1 MTLTTVSSS
10 TLDTVSNIIR
20 RKEAHI
26 KEWKAIQKLEA
37 IYQDEIKEASH
48 QLHRTRSGDLLTVQ
62 SMTDD
67 HLLNTIKSYLTH
79 NRDNFSDVP
88 RKYLDEAKSRP
99 GMLDKIIEIETVIE
113 WEQDTIDLW

>member
-1 MTLTTVSSS
+1 MTLTTISTS
-10 TLDTVSNIIR
+10 TLDTVFNIIR

-26 KEWKAIQKLEA
+26 KEWKAIAKLEDL
-37 IYQDEIKEASH
+37 YRDEIQEASK

-67 HLLNTIKSYLTH
+67 HLLNTIKMYLSH
-79 NRDNFSDVP
+79 NHDDFADVP
-88 RKYLDEAKSRP
+88 KKYLDEAKSRN
-99 GMLDKIIEIETVIE
+99 GMLEKILDIETVIE